1 MFNILVVDDQ
11 ITNLK
16 ILKILLEKEG
26 YGVTTAISAREALAE
41 IEKQERDFFALI
53 LADINMPE
61 INGFEFCETVKTK
74 ESYRQKAAHAPVIFI
89 SALTD
94 VNNIAQGFEKGAVD
108 YITKPFNAKEVSLRV
123 KTHIQIMDLQHQLEE
138 YNKNLQRKVDE
149 AVGQITQMQMAT
161 IFSLA
166 KLAQSRDDDTGK
178 HLERVQSFCKI
189 LATELSYQEKYKK
202 IVTPRYIEDIFQ
214 SSPLHDIGKVGISDL
229 ILLKPG
235 KLTQEEF
242 EIMKTHTTIGAKTLE
257 EVNKKFGGNS
267 FIEMGTLIAHY
278 HHERWDGKGYPDRL
292 RENETPLCARIMAI
306 ADVYDALRSKRVYKE
321 PFEHEKCVQI
331 IKEGAGTQFDPNIV
345 QAFLRVADKF
355 QEEYMRLQSIAI
367 FS

>member
-11 ITNLK
+11 VTNLK

-26 YGVTTAISAREALAE
+26 YSVATAISAKEAFVE
-41 IEKQERDFFALI
+41 IEKQEKGFFALI
-53 LADINMPE
+53 LTDINMPE
-61 INGFEFCETVKTK
+61 INGFEFCETIKNK
-74 ESYRQKAAHAPVIFI
+74 EPYKEKINDAPVIFI

-123 KTHIQIMDLQHQLEE
+123 KTHIQIMDLQHQLQE
-138 YNKNLQRKVDE
+138 YNKNLERKVDE
-149 AVGQITQMQMAT
+149 SVKQVTKMQMST

-189 LATELSYQEKYKK
+189 LAEELAKSEKYRK
-202 IVTPRYIEDIFQ
+202 IVTPKYIEDIFQ

-229 ILLKPG
+229 VLLKPG
-235 KLTQEEF
+235 KLTDEEF

-278 HHERWDGKGYPDRL
+278 HHERWDGRGYPDRL
-292 RENETPLCARIMAI
+292 REEEIPLCARIMSI
-306 ADVYDALRSKRVYKE
+306 ADVYDALKSKRVYKE
-321 PFEHEKCVQI
+321 PFEQEKCVQI
-331 IKEGAGTQFDPNIV
+331 IKEGSGTQFDPNIV
-345 QAFLRVADKF
+345 EAFLKVADKF
-355 QEEYMRLQSIAI
+355 QEEAKRLENIEI
-367 FS
+367 FN

>member
-1 MFNILVVDDQ
+1 MFNILVIDDQ

-26 YGVTTAISAREALAE
+26 YGVVTAISAKEALSE
-41 IEKQERDFFALI
+41 IEKQQKDFFALI

-61 INGFEFCETVKTK
+61 VNGFEFCETVKNK
-74 ESYRQKAAHAPVIFI
+74 EPYKEKTEHAPVIFI

-94 VNNIAQGFEKGAVD
+94 VNNITQGFEKGAVD

-123 KTHIQIMDLQHQLEE
+123 KTHIQIMDLQHQLQE
-138 YNKNLQRKVDE
+138 YNRNLERRVDE
-149 AVGQITQMQMAT
+149 AVKQITQMQMAT

-189 LATELSYQEKYKK
+189 LSEELSNQEKYKR
-202 IVTPRYIEDIFQ
+202 IITPRFIEDIFQ

-229 ILLKPG
+229 ILLKLG
-235 KLTQEEF
+235 KLTEEEF

-278 HHERWDGKGYPDRL
+278 HHERWDGRGYPDRL
-292 RENETPLCARIMAI
+292 RGEEIPLCARIMAI
-306 ADVYDALRSKRVYKE
+306 ADVYDALKSKRVYKE
-321 PFEHEKCVQI
+321 PFEQEKCVQI
-331 IKEGAGTQFDPNIV
+331 ISEGAGTQFDPSLV

-355 QEEYMRLQSIAI
+355 YEECRRLQDVEI